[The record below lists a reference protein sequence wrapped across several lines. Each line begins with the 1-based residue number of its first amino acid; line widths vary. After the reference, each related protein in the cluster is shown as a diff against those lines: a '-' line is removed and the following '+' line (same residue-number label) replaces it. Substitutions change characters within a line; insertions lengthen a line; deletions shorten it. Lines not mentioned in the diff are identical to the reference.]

1 MVQPGIFA
9 ESLTGTKL
17 ERLQQRALRIVFN
30 RKLDFYENLLKQAN
44 LTTLYN
50 RRLQQRAILM
60 FKAENKLLP
69 KYLQDLFITQ
79 EVENRRYILRNSD
92 FTMPPLNTVKYGK
105 HSLKYLGPFL

>member
-50 RRLQQRAILM
+50 RRFQQTAILM
-60 FKAENKLLP
+60 FKVENKLLP

-92 FTMPPLNTVKYGK
+92 FTMPPLNTVNYGK